1 MSSNSSRGAYY
12 KKRSK
17 DWLLERGH
25 PVADMEIVR
34 TNHTPNGVFTTKK
47 DQFGSD
53 LLYLAVDVP
62 VFVQT
67 KGGGK
72 PTATLI
78 KDAEKAFGEV
88 KWSKHCRRE
97 LHIWRPRKRAPE
109 IIEWPTQQK

>member
-1 MSSNSSRGAYY
+1 MASNSSRGAYY
-12 KKRSK
+12 KTRSK
-17 DWLLERGH
+17 DWLLKRGY

-34 TNHTPNGVFTTKK
+34 TNHTPNGVFSTKK
-47 DQFGSD
+47 DQWGSD
-53 LLYLAVDVP
+53 LVYMDALDV

-78 KDAEKAFGEV
+78 KDAEEAFGEV
-88 KWSKHCRRE
+88 KWATHSRRE

-109 IIEWPTQQK
+109 VIEWPTQQK